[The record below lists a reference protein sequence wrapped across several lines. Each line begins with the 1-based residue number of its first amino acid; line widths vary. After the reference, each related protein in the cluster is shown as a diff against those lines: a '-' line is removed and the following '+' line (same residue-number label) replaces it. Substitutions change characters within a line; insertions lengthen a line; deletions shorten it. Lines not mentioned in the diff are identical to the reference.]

1 MKKIIFTILVILII
15 IAGLFTAVNSS
26 RKLQQDDGRITIV
39 TTLFPLYDF
48 AKTIG
53 GDKVNVSLLLPPG
66 VEPHSFEPTP
76 GDIAKI
82 SKADIFIF
90 TGEFME
96 PWAHEI
102 LSGISNNKLIVVVAS
117 TDISLIPAAQKHEHH
132 HEQNEEA
139 EHHEQHVHNEHEGM
153 DPHIWLDFDNDK
165 IIIDNI
171 TNALC
176 KADSANTDFYKSN
189 AEDYKT
195 KLTQLDNSYKTQLSD
210 CKSRTVVFGGHYAFG
225 YLANRYGLQYLAAQG
240 LSPDSEPTAQGI
252 ITLIEQIKKENVHY
266 VFYEELTSPKIAE
279 TLTNETGTK
288 MLLLNAGHNI
298 SRKNLETNIS
308 FIDIMTE
315 NLQNLKTGL
324 ECK

>member
-1 MKKIIFTILVILII
+1 MKKIIFMILAILIVM
-15 IAGLFTAVNSS
+15 AGLFAAVKFGQ
-26 RKLQQDDGRITIV
+26 KLPQDNGKITIV

-53 GDKVNVSLLLPPG
+53 GDKVEVLLLLPPG

-76 GDIAKI
+76 GDITKI
-82 SKADIFIF
+82 SKAGIFIF

-96 PWAHEI
+96 PWAHDI
-102 LSGISNNKLIVVVAS
+102 LSGISNKKLIVVDAS
-117 TDISLIPAAQKHEHH
+117 TDVNMIPAAQKHEHH
-132 HEQNEEA
+132 NGHNEESENH
-139 EHHEQHVHNEHEGM
+139 EHHDEHEGM

-176 KADSANTDFYKSN
+176 KADATNTNFYKSN

-195 KLTQLDNSYKTQLSD
+195 KLTKLDTAYKTQLSD
-210 CKSRTVVFGGHYAFG
+210 CNSKTVVFGGHYAFG
-225 YLANRYGLQYLAAQG
+225 YMAKRYDLKYLAAQG
-240 LSPDSEPTAQGI
+240 LAPDSEPTATDLI
-252 ITLIEQIKKENVHY
+252 ALIEQIKKENIRY

-279 TLTNETGTK
+279 TLANETNTK
-288 MLLLNAGHNI
+288 ILLLNAGHNV
-298 SRKNLETNIS
+298 SKKDLENNVS
-308 FIDIMTE
+308 FINIMTG

>member
-15 IAGLFTAVNSS
+15 MAGLFAAVKSS
-26 RKLQQDDGRITIV
+26 KKLQRNDNKITIV

-48 AKTIG
+48 SKIIG
-53 GDKVNVSLLLPPG
+53 GDKVDVSLLLPPG

-102 LSGISNNKLIVVVAS
+102 LSGISNKKLVVIDAS
-117 TDISLIPAAQKHEHH
+117 KDVNMIPAAQKHEHH
-132 HEQNEEA
+132 
-139 EHHEQHVHNEHEGM
+139 EHNEQHVHNEHEGM

-171 TNALC
+171 TDALC
-176 KADSANTDFYKSN
+176 NVDSANSDFYRTNTES
-189 AEDYKT
+189 YKA
-195 KLTQLDNSYKTQLSD
+195 KLTALDAAYKTQLLD
-210 CKSRTVVFGGHYAFG
+210 CKSKTIIFGGHYAFG

-240 LSPDSEPTAQGI
+240 LSPDSEPTA
-252 ITLIEQIKKENVHY
+252 TDLIALVEQIKKENIRY
-266 VFYEELTSPKIAE
+266 VFYEELTSPKVAE

-288 MLLLNAGHNI
+288 MLLLNAGHNV
-298 SRKNLETNIS
+298 SKTDLQNNVS
-308 FIDIMTE
+308 FINIMTE